1 MDRRISAG
9 SSPVLVTSTI
19 FEAEWLQKIF
29 ETPQLGNGDRDS

>member
-1 MDRRISAG
+1 MGRWISAG

-29 ETPQLGNGDRDS
+29 EAPQLGNGDRDS